1 MPEPDRE
8 LDLFF
13 EQLVEGRVSRRQ
25 LIRRLGARGLTLSSA
40 GTLLAACGDV
50 KGTNKSGP
58 QTTSATHA
66 KVPIKQ
72 LNFSNWPLYID
83 KSVIKDFEKKYP
95 GSSVKYTEE
104 INDNEEFFGKVR
116 QQLQRGDSLDRD
128 IVALTDWM
136 AARWVKSGWV
146 EPKDKKNIPNEKNL
160 TANLRNPAW
169 DPGRKFSLPWQS
181 GMSAIAYNPDKT
193 GRKITSIADLFDPK
207 FKGKVSLF
215 SDPHDSAGLMVLLA
229 GKKTE
234 DATLDDVLAGIQKI
248 DQENKKGQIRR
259 FTGNDYTT
267 DLVKGNLWVCMAY
280 SGDVFQLQKQ
290 NPKLKFII
298 PEEGAMLW
306 TDNMMMPQKP
316 PHPYAAETMMNYVY
330 DPMVAAKIAAY
341 VDYVTPVKGAQEAM
355 QQVKPEL
362 ADNPLIFPS
371 DADRAKLQPYASL
384 SPADEQ
390 KMVEKMAQVTG
401 SSMSLRRRP

>member
-1 MPEPDRE
+1 MPDPDRE

-25 LIRRLGARGLTLSSA
+25 LIRRLGAAGLTMSSA
-40 GTLLAACGDV
+40 GTLLAACGGV
-50 KGTNKSGP
+50 KGTDKSGP
-58 QTTSATHA
+58 KTTAATHA
-66 KVPIKQ
+66 KVAIKQ

-83 KSVIKDFEKKYP
+83 KGVLKDFEKKYP

-136 AARWVKSGWV
+136 AARWVKAGWV

-160 TANLRNPAW
+160 LSNLREPNW

-181 GMSAIAYNPDKT
+181 GMSAIGYNPEKT
-193 GRKITSIADLFDPK
+193 GRKLNSIADLFDPK
-207 FKGKVSLF
+207 FKGKVTMF

-234 DATLDDVLAGIQKI
+234 DATLDDVLAGIAKI
-248 DQENKKGQIRR
+248 DEQNKKGQIRR

-267 DLVKGNLWVCMAY
+267 DLAKGNVWVAVAY
-280 SGDVFQLQKQ
+280 SGDVFQLKKN
-290 NPKLKFII
+290 NPKLEFVI
-298 PEEGAMLW
+298 PQEGAMLW

-330 DPMVAAKIAAY
+330 DPKVAAKIAAY
-341 VDYVTPVKGAQEAM
+341 VNYVTPVEGAQAEM
-355 QQVKPEL
+355 QKIDPKL
-362 ADNPLIFPS
+362 AANQLIFPN
-371 DADRAKLQPYASL
+371 AATRAKLHPYVTLTASEERQMND
-384 SPADEQ
+384 AMQ
-390 KMVEKMAQVTG
+390 KVIGA
-401 SSMSLRRRP
+401 

>member
-1 MPEPDRE
+1 MRDPDRE

-25 LIRRLGARGLTLSSA
+25 LIRRLGAAGLTMSSA
-40 GTLLAACGDV
+40 GTLLAACGGV
-50 KGTNKSGP
+50 KGTDQGGP
-58 QTTSATHA
+58 KTTAATHP
-66 KVPIKQ
+66 KVAIKQ

-83 KSVIKDFEKKYP
+83 KQVLKDFEKKYP
-95 GSSVKYTEE
+95 GSHVRYTEE

-146 EPKDKKNIPNEKNL
+146 EPKDKRNIPNEKNL
-160 TANLRNPAW
+160 TETLRNPVW

-181 GMSAIAYNPDKT
+181 GTTALGYNPKKT
-193 GRKITSIADLFDPK
+193 GRKLNSIGGLLDPK
-207 FKGKVSLF
+207 LKGKVTML

-234 DATLDDVLAGIQKI
+234 DAGIDDVLAGIDKI

-267 DLVKGNLWVCMAY
+267 DMAKGNAWVSVAY
-280 SGDVFQLQKQ
+280 SGDLFQLRKDV
-290 NPKLKFII
+290 PGVEFII
-298 PEEGAMLW
+298 PDEGALLW
-306 TDNMMMPQKP
+306 TDNMMIPQKP
-316 PHPYAAETMMNYVY
+316 PHAYAAETMMNFVY
-330 DPMVAAKIAAY
+330 EPQIAAQLAAAIAY
-341 VDYVTPVKGAQEAM
+341 VSPVVGTQEAM
-355 QQVKPEL
+355 QKIDPSLVHAPTV
-362 ADNPLIFPS
+362 FPD
-371 DADRAKLQPYASL
+371 DATRAKLHPYVTLTASEERQMNE
-384 SPADEQ
+384 AMQ
-390 KMVEKMAQVTG
+390 KVTG
-401 SSMSLRRRP
+401 A

>member
-25 LIRRLGARGLTLSSA
+25 LIRRLGAAGLTLSSA

-128 IVALTDWM
+128 IVTLTDWM
-136 AARWVKSGWV
+136 AARWVKAGWV

-160 TANLRNPAW
+160 VANLREPKW

-181 GMSAIAYNPDKT
+181 GMTAIGYNPKKT
-193 GRKITSIADLFDPK
+193 GRKLTSIADLFDPK
-207 FKGKVSLF
+207 FKGKVTML

-234 DATLDDVLAGIQKI
+234 DATLDDVLAGIDKI

-267 DLVKGNLWVCMAY
+267 DLAKGNVWVSVAY
-280 SGDVFQLQKQ
+280 SGDLFQLRKDLPGVQ
-290 NPKLKFII
+290 FVI
-298 PEEGAMLW
+298 PDEGALLW
-306 TDNMMMPQKP
+306 TDNMMIPQKP
-316 PHPYAAETMMNYVY
+316 PHVYAAETMMDFVY
-330 DPMVAAKIAAY
+330 QPRIAAQLAAAIN
-341 VDYVTPVKGAQEAM
+341 YVTPVAGTQEAM
-355 QQVKPEL
+355 QKVDPTLVHNQLV
-362 ADNPLIFPS
+362 FP
-371 DADRAKLQPYASL
+371 DDTTRAKLHPYVTL
-384 SPADEQ
+384 SAADERKMNDAMQ
-390 KMVEKMAQVTG
+390 KVIGA
-401 SSMSLRRRP
+401 